1 MANEFTTLESKRDA
15 MRAGITK
22 LLASLSLTRN
32 DFAGMGDADTLFA
45 LSTTFQKQGCINA
58 SLTTLKLA
66 NTARELET
74 VTPESLGGFFAA
86 HNARIEA
93 ERQVSPAA
101 QELAASWQPQ
111 PTLTGDLAEMMAGW
125 NTIEAAAKEQFPGA
139 SPEEIYQTTASAMNR
154 ALGLPDKRASYEAR
168 HAAFGLGVASDI
180 RATGLRMTN
189 PSDRLERFDTAAR
202 IVDEVRG

>member
-66 NTARELET
+66 NTARKLET

-101 QELAASWQPQ
+101 ATLAASWAQDARTPEQ
-111 PTLTGDLAEMMAGW
+111 RLADY
-125 NTIEAAAKEQFPGA
+125 NTH
-139 SPEEIYQTTASAMNR
+139 
-154 ALGLPDKRASYEAR
+154 
-168 HAAFGLGVASDI
+168 HAAFGLKIAADI
-180 RATGLRMTN
+180 RATGLGMTD
-189 PSDRLERFDTAAR
+189 PVDRLERFDTAAR